1 MDRKTL
7 IAQAGL
13 GVILA
18 ATVAALATSV
28 DVETLVEPGISMVLP
43 DNVGRWA
50 GESIEVSQVEREYL
64 PSDTQF
70 AKKLYRDPLKRVV
83 FLSIVMSGKDRASIH
98 RPEVCLPAQGFTP
111 LRSDVVQ
118 IPVEAPGGRQLEATR
133 ILLKRDI
140 TLEDG
145 SQRTVGY
152 FYLYWFVGKNRVTAS
167 HLDRVLLNT
176 LDRALHGVSHQWAYV
191 SYLMPIY
198 DSIEDSADLLSR
210 FVVDSYPQFGTPD
223 DPPAAA
229 SAAAPRRVG

>member
-1 MDRKTL
+1 MDRKAL

-13 GVILA
+13 GLILA
-18 ATVAALATSV
+18 ATVVALATSV
-28 DVETLVEPGISMVLP
+28 DLETLVEPGISMLLP
-43 DNVGRWA
+43 DAIGRWE
-50 GESIEVSQVEREYL
+50 GETIEVSQVEREYL

-111 LRSDVVQ
+111 LRSERVQ
-118 IPVEAPGGRQLEATR
+118 IPVEAPGGGQLEATR
-133 ILLKRDI
+133 LLLKRDV

-145 SQRTVGY
+145 RSHTIGY
-152 FYLYWFVGKNRVTAS
+152 FYLYWFVGKDRVTAS
-167 HLDRVLLNT
+167 HMDRVLFNT

-198 DSIEDSADLLSR
+198 DSEEASAEVLTRFVAESYPRFQAPGDSASA
-210 FVVDSYPQFGTPD
+210 S
-223 DPPAAA
+223 PAGEA
-229 SAAAPRRVG
+229 G